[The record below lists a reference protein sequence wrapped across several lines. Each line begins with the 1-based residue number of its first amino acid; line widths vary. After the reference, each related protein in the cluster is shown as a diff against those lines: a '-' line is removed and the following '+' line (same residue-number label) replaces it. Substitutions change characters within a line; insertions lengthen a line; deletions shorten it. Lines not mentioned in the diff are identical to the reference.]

1 MLDLLFIGLLQ
12 ATVATADP
20 APAPAPAAT
29 ETTQAAPA
37 APAAQEERRC
47 RMVRMEGSNLRQRRC
62 TTAAEDE
69 AFNAATAAELREMQ
83 SQGGRGTMDNP
94 ARGP

>member
-12 ATVATADP
+12 ASVATADP

-37 APAAQEERRC
+37 AQEERRC
-47 RMVRMEGSNLRQRRC
+47 RMVRMEGSNIRQRRC

-69 AFNAATAAELREMQ
+69 AFNAATAAQLREMQ
-83 SQGGRGTMDNP
+83 SQGGRGAMDNP